1 MMIPL
6 NYNQLYYFYK
16 IAESGSISAAS
27 KQVLISSPAL
37 SMQLKELEESLNTL
51 LFIRSGKKL
60 VLTDAGSIVFE
71 YARDIFQLGLEL
83 KDTIG
88 DRSRG
93 DSRQRIEI
101 GCQDTIP
108 KSVSDELLSF
118 LITEKGCKVTLREGN
133 RERLIELQNKFQL
146 DLILTNSVPQIDN
159 EYIAETRLLCREE
172 LIIVGHP
179 KWKKVKSWSKSP
191 MILSTFDSTTRQKL
205 ELYFR
210 EKNFK
215 LDIIAEVEDKA
226 TEMDMALRGFGLITA
241 MKSSVQPYLH
251 NRSLIQYESLKGLY
265 EEIWM
270 ILGKRKILNPL
281 AVFAM
286 KSFTP
291 EIHR

>member
-1 MMIPL
+1 MVPL

-16 IAESGSISAAS
+16 IAESGSISGAS
-27 KQVLISSPAL
+27 KEVLISSPAL
-37 SMQLKELEESLNTL
+37 SMQLKELEESLNTP

-71 YARDIFQLGLEL
+71 YARDIFKLGLEL

-93 DSRQRIEI
+93 NSRQRIEI

-108 KSVSDELLSF
+108 KMISDELLSF
-118 LITEKGCKVTLREGN
+118 LIREKGCKITLREGN

-159 EYIAETRLLCREE
+159 EYISETRLLCREE

-179 KWKKVKSWSKSP
+179 KWKKMKSWDSSP
-191 MILSTFDSTTRQKL
+191 LILPTFDSTTRQKL

-210 EKNFK
+210 EKNFQ

-226 TEMDMALRGFGLITA
+226 TEIDMAIRGLGLITA
-241 MKSSVQPYLH
+241 MRSSVQPYLK
-251 NRSLIQYESLKGLY
+251 NKSLIQYASLKDLY
-265 EEIWM
+265 EEVWM

-281 AVFAM
+281 AVFAL

>member
-1 MMIPL
+1 MVPL

-16 IAESGSISAAS
+16 IAERGSISGAS
-27 KQVLISSPAL
+27 KEVLISSPAL
-37 SMQLKELEESLNTL
+37 SMQLKELEESLNTP

-60 VLTDAGSIVFE
+60 LLTDAGSIVYE
-71 YARDIFQLGLEL
+71 YARDIFKLGLEL

-93 DSRQRIEI
+93 KSRQRIEI

-108 KSVSDELLSF
+108 KLISDELLSF

-159 EYIAETRLLCREE
+159 DYISETRLLCREE

-179 KWKKVKSWSKSP
+179 KWKKMKVWNKSP
-191 MILSTFDSTTRQKL
+191 MILPTFDSTTRQKL
-205 ELYFR
+205 EVYFR
-210 EKNFK
+210 EKEYE

-226 TEMDMALRGFGLITA
+226 TEIDMALRGFGLITA
-241 MKSSVQPYLH
+241 MRSSVEPYLKAK
-251 NRSLIQYESLKGLY
+251 SLLKYESLKDIY
-265 EEIWM
+265 EEVWM

-281 AVFAM
+281 AVFAL

-291 EIHR
+291 DIHR